1 MNIHKMYYIACV
13 FMCGLYGEKK
23 LKFSA
28 LVVTFVHGIGIACIV
43 CRGTGTKHSMSERQR
58 DIIIQRIPT

>member
-1 MNIHKMYYIACV
+1 MRGYT
-13 FMCGLYGEKK
+13 ERKK

-28 LVVTFVHGIGIACIV
+28 LVVVTFVHGIRVACIV
-43 CRGTGTKHSMSERQR
+43 CRGTGTKHTMSEKQR